1 MTEGEWAENQALWA
15 AWRDGKEATRPTK
28 LVVKF
33 ERSVELT
40 MDEASEVRHYME
52 DGSAPLESK

>member
-15 AWRDGKEATRPTK
+15 AGRDGKGATRPPRR
-28 LVVKF
+28 VVKF
-33 ERSVELT
+33 ARSVELT